1 MAYKTTPATFFFCQ
15 GRVLCSREKH
25 WIYHL
30 VFASLLLLTSAG
42 ICSAQSKHFPQ
53 LGVCADLNQASLLKK
68 HGYAFIQ
75 PTVAEALLPLQPDSI
90 FKSGEKV
97 RKSEVPVLA
106 ANVFIP
112 GSIKTTGPEVD
123 EAKIAAY
130 ATTVFQRARTL
141 DIPIIVF
148 GSGAS
153 RKIPDGFSKDSAF
166 KQFVSIGKRL
176 APIAAQ
182 YNIVLALESQNRE
195 ECNFLNTVKECIE
208 VARAVD
214 HPNYKIC
221 VDIYHMMREN
231 EPASV
236 ITEAGSLVYHCDI
249 GEKATRSAPG
259 VAGDDFIPYFK
270 AFQKIGYKGM
280 IALECR
286 FKDMDAELPLAAKT
300 IRKQW
305 KQALQQR

>member
-1 MAYKTTPATFFFCQ
+1 MAYKTTPPLFLFYPT
-15 GRVLCSREKH
+15 GLWKRKKH
-25 WIYHL
+25 CFYLLAFAPLFLLISAG
-30 VFASLLLLTSAG
+30 VFA
-42 ICSAQSKHFPQ
+42 QPKHFPE
-53 LGVCADLNQASLLKK
+53 LGVCTSLDQAPLLKK
-68 HGYAFIQ
+68 HGYSFIQ
-75 PTVAEALLPLQPDSI
+75 PTVAEALLPLKPDSA
-90 FKSGEKV
+90 FKIGESV
-97 RKSEVPVLA
+97 RKSKVPVLA

-112 GSIKTTGPEVD
+112 GSIKTTGPNVN
-123 EAKIAAY
+123 EAEIVAY
-130 ATTVFQRARTL
+130 ATTVFKRAHL
-141 DIPIIVF
+141 LGIPTIVF

-176 APIAAQ
+176 APVAAR
-182 YNIVLALESQNRE
+182 YNIVLALESQNKE

-208 VARAVD
+208 VAKAVD

-236 ITEAGSLVYHCDI
+236 IIEGGPLVYHCDI
-249 GEKATRSAPG
+249 GEKTTRSAPG
-259 VAGDDFIPYFK
+259 VAGDDFTPYFK

-286 FKDMDAELPLAAKT
+286 FKDMDAELPLAVKT

-305 KQALQQR
+305 KQALQQH

>member
-1 MAYKTTPATFFFCQ
+1 MAYKTSPATAFLYPGRFFWRKGNCLIF
-15 GRVLCSREKH
+15 
-25 WIYHL
+25 I
-30 VFASLLLLTSAG
+30 FLLLISADV
-42 ICSAQSKHFPQ
+42 CFAQSKHFPQ
-53 LGVCADLNQASLLKK
+53 LGVCAALDQAPLLQK

-75 PTVAEALLPLQPDSI
+75 PTVTEALLPLQPDSI

-123 EAKIAAY
+123 EAKIVAY
-130 ATTVFQRARTL
+130 ATTVFQRAQAL

-153 RKIPDGFSKDSAF
+153 RKIPDGFSKDAAF

-182 YNIVLALESQNRE
+182 YNIVLALESQNKE
-195 ECNFLNTVKECIE
+195 ECNFLNTVKECID

-259 VAGDDFIPYFK
+259 VAGDDVFSYF
-270 AFQKIGYKGM
+270 
-280 IALECR
+280 
-286 FKDMDAELPLAAKT
+286 
-300 IRKQW
+300 
-305 KQALQQR
+305 